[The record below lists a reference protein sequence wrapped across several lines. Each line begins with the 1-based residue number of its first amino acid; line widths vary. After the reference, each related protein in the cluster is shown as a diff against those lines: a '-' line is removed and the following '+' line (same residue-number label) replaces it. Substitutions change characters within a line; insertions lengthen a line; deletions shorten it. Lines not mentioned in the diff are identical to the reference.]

1 MRRVVLS
8 LNAEGAI
15 PNIINI
21 PCFKITEDNEAW
33 KDFVSGANDVQILQ
47 RNHDLLRADGKQKK
61 RDGKKQCCNLNKA
74 N

>member
-15 PNIINI
+15 PNITNI
-21 PCFKITEDNEAW
+21 LYFKITEDNEAW

-47 RNHDLLRADGKQKK
+47 HNRDLLRAYGKQNKWEMKK
-61 RDGKKQCCNLNKA
+61 AMLQFKQS
-74 N
+74 